1 MIRYVIAIV
10 GLVWT
15 MNAAADS
22 HGLYELR
29 TYTANPGKLDALH
42 DRFRNHTMT
51 LFERHGMKNIA
62 YWIPVD
68 QPDTLIYIV
77 THKDADAAKAN
88 WQAFVADPD
97 WQAAYAASIAD
108 GVLVGNIESVFM
120 TKTDYSP

>member
-1 MIRYVIAIV
+1 MIRYVIAIA
-10 GLVWT
+10 GLVWSL
-15 MNAAADS
+15 NASADS

-42 DRFRNHTMT
+42 DRFRNHTMA

-108 GVLVGNIESVFM
+108 GALVGNIESVFM
-120 TKTDYSP
+120 TKTVYSP